1 MLLPAVIS
9 VIFNYKSNG
18 PDILGYFSSLVKDN
32 PYITGSGVG
41 SAMTGFARTKFYGGL
56 RLRFVDV
63 EGENKRRY
71 IAHAENDGRY
81 GRLYSQQGRG
91 DCIGDVLI
99 AVVCC
104 AGWP

>member
-41 SAMTGFARTKFYGGL
+41 SAMTGL
-56 RLRFVDV
+56 R
-63 EGENKRRY
+63 
-71 IAHAENDGRY
+71 GR
-81 GRLYSQQGRG
+81 SFM
-91 DCIGDVLI
+91 
-99 AVVCC
+99 
-104 AGWP
+104 AG

>member
-1 MLLPAVIS
+1 M
-9 VIFNYKSNG
+9 
-18 PDILGYFSSLVKDN
+18 
-32 PYITGSGVG
+32 
-41 SAMTGFARTKFYGGL
+41 
-56 RLRFVDV
+56 DV